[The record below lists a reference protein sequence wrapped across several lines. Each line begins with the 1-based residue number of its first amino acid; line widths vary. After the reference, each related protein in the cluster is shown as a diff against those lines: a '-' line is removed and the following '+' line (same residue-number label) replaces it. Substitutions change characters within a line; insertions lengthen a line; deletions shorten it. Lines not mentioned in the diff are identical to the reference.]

1 MRTPSMKLLPA
12 VLGMALAAVCS
23 QASAIGL
30 LEAYDLALKNDPAFR
45 SAVYANEAGKEN
57 RILGR
62 SNLLPSASAS
72 YGVNKAKTV
81 REINERRAPDED
93 YISRSTVVQVRQ
105 PLVNF
110 DALARYR
117 QGVAQSNYAAA
128 QFESQEQ
135 NIILRV
141 AEAYFDALFQADQV
155 ALARAERDVY
165 SEQRNVNNRLFKNG
179 EGTRTD
185 MLETQSR
192 LDVAEAALIEAQ
204 NNRDSALDVLAG
216 IIGGHVDGLDQL
228 RPGLRAE
235 SRDVPDFEEWKKTA
249 MRNNPDIQTL
259 QYGVQVAT
267 EEIRKQRAGHLPRLD
282 VVASYNNGVS
292 DTTSTINQDLKTR
305 SIGLQLNV
313 PIYSGGGI
321 SAATRQAAANKG
333 RAVADL
339 ETQINQVL
347 VELRRQYKLT
357 ESSVPRIDAL
367 IKAVDSA
374 ELLVKATEQS
384 IKGGVRINLDVL
396 NAQRQL
402 SLARRDL
409 AQARY
414 GYLLAQLRLKAAAG
428 TLGREDVRMIA
439 GYFE

>member
-1 MRTPSMKLLPA
+1 MKLLPA
-12 VLGMALAAVCS
+12 VLGFALAAACG
-23 QASAIGL
+23 QASALGL

-62 SNLLPSASAS
+62 SNLLPNVSAN
-72 YGVNKAKTV
+72 YGSNKAHTV
-81 REINERRAPDED
+81 SDYGLGRVNDQH

-110 DALARYR
+110 DAIARYR
-117 QGVAQSNYAAA
+117 QGVAQSNYTAA

-135 NIILRV
+135 NVILRV

-165 SEQRNVNNRLFKNG
+165 VEQRNVNDKLFKNG

-192 LDVAEAALIEAQ
+192 LDVAEAALIEAE
-204 NNRDSALDVLAG
+204 NNMNSALDVLAG
-216 IIGGHVDGLDQL
+216 IIGGYVDRLDQL
-228 RPGLRAE
+228 RPGFRAE
-235 SRDVPDFEEWKKTA
+235 QRDVLGFDAWKDIA
-249 MRNNPDIQTL
+249 LRNNPDIQTL

-282 VVASYNNGVS
+282 AIATYNKGVS
-292 DTTSTINQDLKTR
+292 DTTTTINQDIKTH
-305 SIGLQLNV
+305 SVGFQVNIPL
-313 PIYSGGGI
+313 YAGGAI

-339 ETQINQVL
+339 ETQINKVL

-357 ESSVPRIDAL
+357 ESSVPRINAL

-414 GYLLAQLRLKAAAG
+414 GYMLAQLRLKAAAG
-428 TLGREDVRMIA
+428 TLARDDVQLIA
-439 GYFE
+439 AYFE

>member
-1 MRTPSMKLLPA
+1 MKLLPS
-12 VLGMALAAVCS
+12 VLTLVLAGAAGQAWAL
-23 QASAIGL
+23 GL
-30 LEAYDLALKNDPAFR
+30 LEAYDLALKNDPAYR
-45 SAVYANEAGKEN
+45 SAVYAHEAGKEN
-57 RILGR
+57 RKLGR
-62 SNLLPSASAS
+62 SNLLPSVSAT
-72 YGVNKAKTV
+72 YGSSKAHTV
-81 REINERRAPDED
+81 TDFGITKRDQH
-93 YISRSTVVQVRQ
+93 YISRSTVLQVRQ
-105 PLVNF
+105 PIVNF

-135 NIILRV
+135 NVILRV

-165 SEQRNVNNRLFKNG
+165 AEQRKVNDKLFQNG

-204 NNRDSALDVLAG
+204 NNMSSALDVLAG
-216 IIGGHVDGLDQL
+216 IIGGYVDKLDEL
-228 RPGLRAE
+228 RPGFRVEQKDVLGFDAWKDIALR
-235 SRDVPDFEEWKKTA
+235 S
-249 MRNNPDIQTL
+249 NPDIQTL
-259 QYGVQVAT
+259 QYAVQVAT
-267 EEIRKQRAGHLPRLD
+267 EEIKKQRAGHLPRLD
-282 VVASYNNGVS
+282 AVATYNNGVS
-292 DTTSTINQDLKTR
+292 DTTNSINQDVR
-305 SIGLQLNV
+305 SHSVGFQVNV
-313 PIYSGGGI
+313 PIYAGGGV

-333 RAVADL
+333 KAVADL
-339 ETQINQVL
+339 ETQINKTL

-374 ELLVKATEQS
+374 QLLVKATGQS
-384 IKGGVRINLDVL
+384 VKGGVRINLDVL

-402 SLARRDL
+402 SLAQRDL

-414 GYLLAQLRLKAAAG
+414 GYMLATLRLKAAAG
-428 TLGREDVRMIA
+428 TLAREDVQMLA
-439 GYFE
+439 AYFE

>member
-1 MRTPSMKLLPA
+1 MKMPSMKLLPA
-12 VLGMALAAVCS
+12 VLGLVLSAACG
-23 QASAIGL
+23 QASALGL

-45 SAVYANEAGKEN
+45 SAAYANEAGKEN

-62 SNLLPSASAS
+62 SNLLPNLSASHS
-72 YGVNKAKTV
+72 SNKAHTV
-81 REINERRAPDED
+81 SDYGLGRVNDQH

-110 DALARYR
+110 DAIARYR
-117 QGVAQSNYAAA
+117 QGVAQSNYSAA

-135 NIILRV
+135 TVILRV

-155 ALARAERDVY
+155 ALAQAERDVY
-165 SEQRNVNNRLFKNG
+165 VEQRNVNDKLFKNG

-204 NNRDSALDVLAG
+204 NNLNSALDVLAG
-216 IIGGHVDGLDQL
+216 IIGGYVDRLDQL
-228 RPGLRAE
+228 RPGFRAE
-235 SRDVPDFEEWKKTA
+235 QKDLLDFETWKNTA
-249 MRNNPDIQTL
+249 LRTNPDIKTL
-259 QYGVQVAT
+259 EYGVQVAT

-282 VVASYNNGVS
+282 AVATYNKGAS
-292 DTTSTINQDLKTR
+292 DTTTTINQDTKTH
-305 SIGLQLNV
+305 SVGFQVNIPL
-313 PIYSGGGI
+313 YAGGGV

-333 RAVADL
+333 KAVADL
-339 ETQINQVL
+339 ETQINKVM

-357 ESSVPRIDAL
+357 ESSVPRINAL

-414 GYLLAQLRLKAAAG
+414 GYMLATLRLKAAAG
-428 TLGREDVRMIA
+428 TLAREDVQLIA
-439 GYFE
+439 AHFQ

>member
-1 MRTPSMKLLPA
+1 MRIPSMKLLPTVLA
-12 VLGMALAAVCS
+12 VALAAACG
-23 QASAIGL
+23 QASALGL
-30 LEAYDLALKNDPAFR
+30 LEAYDLALKNDPTFR

-62 SNLLPSASAS
+62 SGLLPNASAT
-72 YGVNKAKTV
+72 YGSNKAHTMTDFGV
-81 REINERRAPDED
+81 RSSDQH

-110 DALARYR
+110 DAMARYR
-117 QGVAQSNYAAA
+117 QGVAQSSYAAA

-135 NIILRV
+135 NVILRV

-165 SEQRNVNNRLFKNG
+165 VEQRNVNDRLFKNG

-204 NNRDSALDVLAG
+204 NNLSSALDLLAG
-216 IIGGHVDGLDQL
+216 IIGGHVDKLDEL
-228 RPGLRAE
+228 RPGFRVEPKDGLNY
-235 SRDVPDFEEWKKTA
+235 EEWKSIA
-249 MRNNPDIQTL
+249 LRNNPDIQTL
-259 QYGVQVAT
+259 EHGVKIAT
-267 EEIRKQRAGHLPRLD
+267 EEIKKQRAGHLPRLD
-282 VVASYNNGVS
+282 AIATYNKGIS
-292 DTTSTINQDLKTR
+292 DTTTTINQDTETH
-305 SIGLQLNV
+305 SVGFQINI
-313 PIYSGGGI
+313 PIYAGGAV

-333 RAVADL
+333 RALADL
-339 ETQINQVL
+339 ETQINKTL
-347 VELRRQYKLT
+347 VELRRQHKLT
-357 ESSVPRIDAL
+357 ESSVPRINAL

-374 ELLVKATEQS
+374 QLLVKATEQS

-402 SLARRDL
+402 SLAQRDL

-414 GYLLAQLRLKAAAG
+414 GYMLATLRLKAAAG
-428 TLGREDVRMIA
+428 TLGREDVRLLA
-439 GYFE
+439 AYFQ